1 MDDIPASNE
10 IAAEIRAEV
19 PDGDSIVFVS
29 GNFNVVH
36 PGHVRLLRFAK
47 EAGGFLVVGV
57 NPDSEA
63 GVSVPADLRLEAV
76 LAIKVV
82 DYAFVVPGDLA
93 TAIRAIEPDIVVK
106 GKEHETRDNPERA
119 VLETYG
125 GQLLFSSGDVRF
137 SSFDILERDYRES
150 QTSSIRLPLDYPGR
164 HKFRLGD
171 LSELS
176 GRLSDLK
183 VVVVGD
189 LIIDDY
195 IDCDPL
201 GMSQEDPAIVVTPID
216 TRRFVGGAGIVAA
229 HAAGLGASV
238 RFITIA
244 GEDEVADYAERK
256 LREFGVESQ
265 VFRDPSRPS
274 TLKQR
279 YRAAGKTM
287 LRVSHL
293 RQHAVPLAIANRIYA
308 ELEKALPTTDL
319 VLFSDFNYGC
329 LPTSLVNRLIEAC
342 GRHGVPMAADSQ
354 ASSQLADISRFKGM
368 KLITPTELEAR
379 LALKDRNSGLV
390 IVGEELH
397 NLSAAENIIITLGS
411 EGLLVH
417 APKQGAMVTDRLP
430 AMNSAPKDVAGAGD
444 SLFTCTSLALAAG
457 ADIWQAGYLGSIA
470 AACQVGRVGNTPLSR
485 DEITAEIELFT

>member
-1 MDDIPASNE
+1 MTDTPTSKD
-10 IAAEIRAEV
+10 AAAQIRSGI
-19 PDGDSIVFVS
+19 PDGDTLVFVS

-36 PGHVRLLRFAK
+36 PGHVRLLRFAR
-47 EAGGFLVVGV
+47 EAGAFLVVGV
-57 NPDSEA
+57 HPDSGIGA
-63 GVSVPADLRLEAV
+63 TVPAEFRLEAV
-76 LAIKVV
+76 RAIKFV
-82 DYAFVVPGDLA
+82 DYAFVIPGDMADAIL
-93 TAIRAIEPDIVVK
+93 AIRPDFVVK

-119 VLETYG
+119 ALETYG
-125 GQLLFSSGDVRF
+125 GRLLFSSGDMRF
-137 SSFDILERDYRES
+137 SSFDILDRDYRES
-150 QTSSIRLPLDYPGR
+150 RTSSIRLPLDYPAR
-164 HKFRLGD
+164 HDFTLADIRD
-171 LSELS
+171 LTGSFSKLN
-176 GRLSDLK
+176 
-183 VVVVGD
+183 VIVVGD

-195 IDCDPL
+195 IECDAL

-229 HAAGLGASV
+229 HASGLGAKV
-238 RFITIA
+238 RFLSVA
-244 GEDEVADYAERK
+244 GQDDVADYAESR
-256 LREFGVESQ
+256 LREFGVESHL
-265 VFRDPSRPS
+265 FRDPSRPS

-279 YRAAGKTM
+279 YRASGKTM

-293 RQHAVPLAIANRIYA
+293 RQHAIPQDIADRICA
-308 ELEKALPTTDL
+308 DIEAALPDADL

-329 LPTSLVNRLIEAC
+329 LPTSLVNRLVETC

-390 IVGEELH
+390 VVGEELH
-397 NLSAAENIIITLGS
+397 NLCVAENIVITLGS

-417 APKQGAMVTDRLP
+417 APKQGELVTDQLP
-430 AMNSAPKDVAGAGD
+430 AMNPTPQDVAGAGD

-457 ADIWQAGYLGSIA
+457 ANIWQASYLGSIA

-485 DEITAEIELFT
+485 DEIMAEIELFT

>member
-1 MDDIPASNE
+1 MDDIHASDA
-10 IAAEIRAEV
+10 IAAEIRSSV
-19 PDGDSIVFVS
+19 SGRTPVVFVA

-36 PGHVRLLRFAK
+36 PGHVRLLRFAR
-47 EAGGFLVVGV
+47 EAGAFLVVGIY
-57 NPDSEA
+57 PDSGIGA
-63 GVSVPADLRLEAV
+63 TVPAEFRLEAV
-76 LAIKVV
+76 RAIKFVDSAFVIPGGLTEAILAI
-82 DYAFVVPGDLA
+82 
-93 TAIRAIEPDIVVK
+93 RPDFVVK

-119 VLETYG
+119 ALETYG
-125 GQLLFSSGDVRF
+125 GRLLFSSGDMRF
-137 SSFDILERDYRES
+137 SSFDILDRDYRES
-150 QTSSIRLPLDYPGR
+150 RTSSIRLPLDYPDR
-164 HKFRLGD
+164 HKFTLTD
-171 LSELS
+171 LRDLTGSFS
-176 GRLSDLK
+176 KLK
-183 VVVVGD
+183 VIVVGD

-195 IDCDPL
+195 IECDAL

-229 HAAGLGASV
+229 HASGLGANV
-238 RFITIA
+238 RFFSVS
-244 GEDEVADYAERK
+244 GQDDVADYAEAR
-256 LREFGVESQ
+256 LREFGVEGHL
-265 VFRDPSRPS
+265 FRDPSRPS

-279 YRAAGKTM
+279 YRASGKTL

-293 RQHAVPLAIANRIYA
+293 RQHAIPQDIAGRICA
-308 ELEKALPTTDL
+308 EIEAALPDADL

-329 LPTSLVNRLIEAC
+329 LPTNLVHRLVEAC
-342 GRHGVPMAADSQ
+342 GRRGVPMAADSQ

-390 IVGEELH
+390 VVGEELQK
-397 NLSAAENIIITLGS
+397 LSMAENIIITLGS

-417 APKQGAMVTDRLP
+417 APKQDEMVTDQLL
-430 AMNSAPKDVAGAGD
+430 AMNPTPQDVAGAGD

-457 ADIWQAGYLGSIA
+457 ADIWQASYLGSIA